1 MECAEEGRRG
11 RKVLFAVFRHLAL
24 IWGPRAPSELVR
36 DQVVLGIMEGQSE
49 GEGEGGRR
57 LLSRGLIGC

>member
-1 MECAEEGRRG
+1 
-11 RKVLFAVFRHLAL
+11 VLFAVFRHLAL

-49 GEGEGGRR
+49 GRGRR
-57 LLSRGLIGC
+57 